1 MTIFGKPFIPGGR
14 FGYTA
19 STSSGTKPEEKV
31 AASQPK
37 ASTFA
42 SAQPVMAATV
52 SQPFKFAAVAE
63 KPQAA
68 ISKPITVSPTTVG
81 TTVSAVR
88 PEVVSALK
96 PGMVSISPVSPVY
109 VQPVIPL
116 PTISRTTTQ
125 LTQVAIDQLE
135 KVQAATLK
143 EALNAIRSRN
153 IPAAGLINYLERKVK
168 IGEVLNEFANRWSG
182 ETKQDFSQAFTMESS
197 KLEVMDSI
205 VSIAILND
213 ADLEEELKAENM
225 PETTAADLIE
235 NRRIVWQYPE
245 PGTPLEPPYLILV
258 AVEHQ
263 DVAQA
268 EEVIQSILGKLVSYD
283 HSGYKVRLPRSAV
296 ESLRK

>member
-1 MTIFGKPFIPGGR
+1 MTIFGKAFIPGGR
-14 FGYTA
+14 LGFTA
-19 STSSGTKPEEKV
+19 STSSGPKPEEKV
-31 AASQPK
+31 AASQPR
-37 ASTFA
+37 ASTIA
-42 SAQPVMAATV
+42 SAQPAMAATV
-52 SQPFKFAAVAE
+52 SQPFKFAAVTE
-63 KPQAA
+63 KPQAV
-68 ISKPITVSPTTVG
+68 ISKPGAVSATTVG

-96 PGMVSISPVSPVY
+96 PGMVSISPLQI
-109 VQPVIPL
+109 QPLIPI

-125 LTQVAIDQLE
+125 LTRVAIDQLE
-135 KVQAATLK
+135 KAQATTIK

-153 IPAAGLINYLERKVK
+153 VPAAGLINYLERKVK
-168 IGEVLNEFANRWSG
+168 IGEVLNEFANRWSD

-213 ADLEEELKAENM
+213 ADLEEELRAENM

-235 NRRIVWQYPE
+235 NRRIVWQHPE

-283 HSGYKVRLPRSAV
+283 HSGYKVKLPKSAV
-296 ESLRK
+296 EKLRK

>member
-1 MTIFGKPFIPGGR
+1 MAIFNKAITPGGR
-14 FGYTA
+14 LGFPA
-19 STSSGTKPEEKV
+19 STSSVPQREEKV
-31 AASQPK
+31 AAPQLRAPSPV
-37 ASTFA
+37 
-42 SAQPVMAATV
+42 SAQPILAATV
-52 SQPFKFAAVAE
+52 TQPLTATVAE
-63 KPQAA
+63 KPQVVT
-68 ISKPITVSPTTVG
+68 SKPGIVSATTVG

-88 PEVVSALK
+88 PEVASALK

-109 VQPVIPL
+109 VRPVIPI

-135 KVQAATLK
+135 KAQAATLK

-153 IPAAGLINYLERKVK
+153 VPAAGLINYLERKVK

-182 ETKQDFSQAFTMESS
+182 ETKQDFSQAFTMESG

-213 ADLEEELKAENM
+213 ADLEEELRAENM

-283 HSGYKVRLPRSAV
+283 HSGYRVKLPKSAV
-296 ESLRK
+296 ENLRK